1 MTTSWYKS
9 HGRKMQTSED
19 GSLAAILKADG
30 WLTEKP
36 ADVIEDIPSFVTS
49 DEVVSSE
56 YAEEGDVITVSDD

>member
-1 MTTSWYKS
+1 MAIWYKS
-9 HGRKMQTSED
+9 HGRVMETGDDED
-19 GSLAAILKADG
+19 LASHLKADG
-30 WLTEKP
+30 WSDEKP